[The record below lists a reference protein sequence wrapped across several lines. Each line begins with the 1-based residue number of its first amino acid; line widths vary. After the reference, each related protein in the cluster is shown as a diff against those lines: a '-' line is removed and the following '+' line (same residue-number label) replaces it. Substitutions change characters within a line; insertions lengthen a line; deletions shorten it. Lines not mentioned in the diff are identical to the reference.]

1 MRRHGIKISTKF
13 ITNPFDLYL
22 VSHAPVSNAVAIS
35 HVRRRHDRHHG
46 ADVPLRWCP
55 LKHAAGGLKALTLE
69 PERKVP
75 CWGKECTVMVR
86 SGPRHMTWTFCDGN
100 GRERNLPPL
109 PGPILPMS
117 MSGMGRY
124 KGMGKL
130 EVDIGGFTPAAL
142 VLGATANNVT
152 FGATANNV
160 TLLPSSVIVVAPLHC
175 PHQRRTALFLRLG
188 DQYSLH
194 VQKRLVIYTNKNYC
208 VKIIKLVQISNELK
222 VVVRMC

>member
-1 MRRHGIKISTKF
+1 
-13 ITNPFDLYL
+13 
-22 VSHAPVSNAVAIS
+22 
-35 HVRRRHDRHHG
+35 
-46 ADVPLRWCP
+46 
-55 LKHAAGGLKALTLE
+55 
-69 PERKVP
+69 
-75 CWGKECTVMVR
+75 
-86 SGPRHMTWTFCDGN
+86 
-100 GRERNLPPL
+100 
-109 PGPILPMS
+109 
-117 MSGMGRY
+117 
-124 KGMGKL
+124 MGKR

-175 PHQRRTALFLRLG
+175 PHQRRTALFLCLG

>member
-1 MRRHGIKISTKF
+1 
-13 ITNPFDLYL
+13 
-22 VSHAPVSNAVAIS
+22 
-35 HVRRRHDRHHG
+35 
-46 ADVPLRWCP
+46 
-55 LKHAAGGLKALTLE
+55 
-69 PERKVP
+69 
-75 CWGKECTVMVR
+75 
-86 SGPRHMTWTFCDGN
+86 
-100 GRERNLPPL
+100 
-109 PGPILPMS
+109 
-117 MSGMGRY
+117 
-124 KGMGKL
+124 MGKL

-160 TLLPSSVIVVAPLHC
+160 TLLPSSVIVNAPLHC
-175 PHQRRTALFLRLG
+175 PHQQKTALFLRLG